1 MMTETVQQI
10 VPYLVVALLV
20 GFVFGWFYSSR
31 AR

>member
-10 VPYLVVALLV
+10 VPYLVVALLL
-20 GFVFGWFYSSR
+20 GFVFGWLYCSR